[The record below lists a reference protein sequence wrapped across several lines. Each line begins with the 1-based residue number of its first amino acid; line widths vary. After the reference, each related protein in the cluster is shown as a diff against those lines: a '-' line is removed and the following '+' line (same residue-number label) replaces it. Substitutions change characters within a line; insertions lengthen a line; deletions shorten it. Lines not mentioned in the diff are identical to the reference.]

1 MDALLRQ
8 VSSYVIECKKMWRI
22 QKNTYY
28 DAWEYENASRP
39 SECRK
44 LEITGFF
51 VTNKDYASYD
61 TLQVVENLSK
71 ATDEGDMIPLNEQR
85 ERIGSKVVIMEKDEK
100 KRKRKK

>member
-1 MDALLRQ
+1 M
-8 VSSYVIECKKMWRI
+8 
-22 QKNTYY
+22 
-28 DAWEYENASRP
+28 
-39 SECRK
+39 
-44 LEITGFF
+44 
-51 VTNKDYASYD
+51 TNKDYASYD